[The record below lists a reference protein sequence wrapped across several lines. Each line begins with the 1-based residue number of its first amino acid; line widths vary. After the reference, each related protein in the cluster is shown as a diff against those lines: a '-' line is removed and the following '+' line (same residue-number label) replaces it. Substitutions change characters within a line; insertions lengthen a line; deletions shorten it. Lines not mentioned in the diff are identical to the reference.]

1 MTVTTAHES
10 EGVVVPPPVPAA
22 AATGTATPVADV
34 IETKSS
40 DETNVIVADEKHPE
54 ADPDMQKMIAEA
66 QKAADDHAVETPP
79 SQDVD
84 FSGLLAKLDGKA
96 DAPRHE
102 TPRNPKGNR
111 KFGFGGGRRHHNN
124 DRDDRH
130 DDRRVENVVAAPVVA
145 PVSNPTP
152 AVVHD
157 VVVPE
162 VKKTEAVT
170 PKSTPVEPVVED
182 VEIADL
188 RRRARPVF
196 DEHRA
201 DMAKLNADANKWKK
215 FGPYV
220 AAAALVLL
228 VGSGY
233 GLMKAFG
240 GGDVAREVP
249 HVPVIAATPAPTTP
263 PAATAADVLGEKF
276 DKLNHRLDET
286 MPTSADLA
294 LLDSKITEAENAAIA
309 QIAHVPCFKDPD
321 QPRCRK
327 AVNTERDY
335 FESDF
340 SHPRDVALG
349 KIPYTPPTNKVDKPA
364 KKAGKKTKK

>member
-1 MTVTTAHES
+1 MTTAHEP
-10 EGVVVPPPVPAA
+10 EGVTPPPVPADA
-22 AATGTATPVADV
+22 VTGTAAVSTADV
-34 IETKSS
+34 ATNENKS
-40 DETNVIVADEKHPE
+40 DEKNNDDVSEKLPE
-54 ADPDMQKMIAEA
+54 ADPDMQRMIAEA

-84 FSGLLAKLDGKA
+84 FSGLLAKLDGKV

-145 PVSNPTP
+145 PVSTPTP

-162 VKKTEAVT
+162 VKKTEVVT

-182 VEIADL
+182 AEIADL

-201 DMAKLNADANKWKK
+201 DMAKLDADANKWKK
-215 FGPYV
+215 FGAYMAV
-220 AAAALVLL
+220 AALVLL
-228 VGSGY
+228 VGSVY

-249 HVPVIAATPAPTTP
+249 HVPVIAANPTPATP
-263 PAATAADVLGEKF
+263 PAATAADVLVKKF
-276 DKLNHRLDET
+276 DELNHRLDET
-286 MPTSADLA
+286 MPSAAELA
-294 LLDSKITEAENAAIA
+294 TLDNKITEAENAAIT

-327 AVNTERDY
+327 AVNAERDY

-349 KIPYTPPTNKVDKPA
+349 KIPYTPPPTNKVKPA
-364 KKAGKKTKK
+364 KKAGKTKK